1 MMGGSLSLYLNY
13 TYGLFS
19 PSSSSAISLKKNPHQ
34 LRQRLEE
41 TWKKET
47 ISVLLENLLIRH
59 LGPPGRNFRRTWC
72 GERLTRHG
80 EVLAR

>member
-1 MMGGSLSLYLNY
+1 MEDNLSKYPNY
-13 TYGLFS
+13 AYATLL
-19 PSSSSAISLKKNPHQ
+19 PSSDRGAALKKNPCR
-34 LRQRLEE
+34 LRQRLEK
-41 TWKKET
+41 TWEKET

-72 GERLTRHG
+72 GERWTRYG